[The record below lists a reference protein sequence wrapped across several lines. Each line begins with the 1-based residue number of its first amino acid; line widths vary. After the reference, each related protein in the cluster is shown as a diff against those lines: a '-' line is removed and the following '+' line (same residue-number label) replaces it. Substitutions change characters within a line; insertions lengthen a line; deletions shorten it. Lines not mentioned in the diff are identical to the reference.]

1 MFGFGAYMFFTCW
14 FKVLYK
20 VWSTVKAIIGTILS
34 LEDIVTS
41 FCHCVYF
48 MKHCV
53 LLHADFLFQEMVT
66 GLYIVHIQIVANNDV
81 CNLLL
86 ANNDVCMYV
95 CTRIKLHQ
103 DPNRIVKL
111 LVTSLLRSMSRLL
124 CYSISCRAVVCPCP
138 CYFPSHWCWI

>member
-1 MFGFGAYMFFTCW
+1 M
-14 FKVLYK
+14 
-20 VWSTVKAIIGTILS
+20 KAIIGTILS

-95 CTRIKLHQ
+95 PESNYIKIQ
-103 DPNRIVKL
+103 IEL
-111 LVTSLLRSMSRLL
+111 LSYWLL
-124 CYSISCRAVVCPCP
+124 PC
-138 CYFPSHWCWI
+138 